1 MYGYFSIK
9 RVLKNLSIKD
19 KKNFTI
25 GKKQFNTLSLSFS
38 CMYVYHCIVQ
48 YNPLQN
54 NLYIF
59 PCRRVIFVICNEQNN
74 VRQFRNKRNFKD

>member
-25 GKKQFNTLSLSFS
+25 GKKQFNTLSLIL
-38 CMYVYHCIVQ
+38 MYVR
-48 YNPLQN
+48 LS
-54 NLYIF
+54 LYCTI
-59 PCRRVIFVICNEQNN
+59 
-74 VRQFRNKRNFKD
+74 

>member
-25 GKKQFNTLSLSFS
+25 GKKQFNTLSHSHVCTSIIVL
-38 CMYVYHCIVQ
+38 YNIIHCKI
-48 YNPLQN
+48 
-54 NLYIF
+54 IF
-59 PCRRVIFVICNEQNN
+59 TFFHV
-74 VRQFRNKRNFKD
+74 DA